1 MTKRIFTFNEFINE
15 AYQIILEGK
24 DTSKIKEL
32 IKKIKESDTEAIK
45 SLPAY
50 EKVMGWFENEGP
62 IKGKSL
68 VDSDRMVEYLE
79 YWFGDLS
86 SKTSDRSEIN
96 EESIAK
102 LKDPKKV
109 EKILK
114 ACQKASGYSEY
125 LGYKIDLITKS
136 AEEIEK
142 AISELRK
149 SGKEIGGKDS
159 ESGQDWR
166 AHTTDQPEKYPS
178 RLGIIPFS
186 TAGEKA
192 AAAYDGKDIGSG
204 NAKQFKAWYKEL
216 EKNGVKSIIKKI
228 KDPKYHDTRAVS
240 LDEGTKEKILEVFQ
254 KKAED
259 RGKDIAEATKIS
271 WYPKEAEDSEKTTK
285 EKISLKPQIITDL
298 FSFPTGG
305 AETKK
310 GFFPED
316 KASIDDVPE
325 EYKKDFS
332 DSMKKFKSSIDEVN
346 GEITKVLVKAVS
358 STSAVPST
366 YQSKKTRRE
375 GNEGLADDRIQTIKD
390 LALTVL
396 KENKMAVNLT
406 YDETGKL
413 PNNGPVWNDN
423 SRKKYKDRKKNPSIL
438 KAYENEYGP
447 YRYSYVEILIT
458 YKIEIPQ
465 ETVREYTEYI
475 TEGDWKYNISWVK
488 STTPKKQTIFKNV
501 RIKSGGGLYPTKP
514 GVSCPTW

>member
-1 MTKRIFTFNEFINE
+1 MTKRIFSFNEFINE

-24 DTSKIKEL
+24 DTGKIKEL
-32 IKKIKESDTEAIK
+32 IKKIKGSDPESIK
-45 SLPAY
+45 SLAAY

-62 IKGKSL
+62 TKGKSL

-86 SKTSDRSEIN
+86 SETSSRSERN

-114 ACQKASGYSEY
+114 ACQKASGTSEFLKY
-125 LGYKIDLITKS
+125 DIGLITES
-136 AEEIEK
+136 AEKIEK

-149 SGKEIGGKDS
+149 SGKQIGGKDS
-159 ESGQDWR
+159 KGRSWV
-166 AHTTDQPEKYPS
+166 AHTTDQPEKYPF

-186 TAGEKA
+186 TATEKA
-192 AAAYDGKDIGSG
+192 ADAYDGKDV

-216 EKNGVKSIIKKI
+216 EENGVKFIIKKI
-228 KDPKYHDTRAVS
+228 KDPKYHDTRAIT
-240 LDEGTKEKILEVFQ
+240 LDEDTKKKILESFQ
-254 KKAED
+254 KKAGD

-271 WYPKEAEDSEKTTK
+271 WYPTEAEDSEKTTK
-285 EKISLKPQIITDL
+285 EKITLKPKIITDL

-305 AETKK
+305 EETKK

-316 KASIDDVPE
+316 KASIDDVPA

-332 DSMKKFKSSIDEVN
+332 DSMKEVKSSIDESN
-346 GEITKVLVKAVS
+346 GEITKVVVKAVS

-366 YQSKKTRRE
+366 YQSKKTERK

-390 LALTVL
+390 LALSVL

-406 YDETGKL
+406 YDEAGKL
-413 PNNGPVWNDN
+413 PNNGPVWNDS
-423 SRKKYKDRKKNPSIL
+423 SRKKYKDRETNPSIL
-438 KAYENEYGP
+438 KAYENVYGP
-447 YRYSYVEILIT
+447 FRYSYLEILIT

-465 ETVREYTEYI
+465 EEVKEYSTYEI
-475 TEGDWKYNISWVK
+475 TGDWKYNISWVK
-488 STTPKKQTIFKNV
+488 STTPKKQTTFKNV
-501 RIKSGGGLYPTKP
+501 RIKSGGGLHPTKP

>member
-1 MTKRIFTFNEFINE
+1 MQRKIYTFQEFITE
-15 AYQIILEGK
+15 AYQVILEGK

-32 IKKIKESDTEAIK
+32 IKKIKESDPEAIK

-62 IKGKSL
+62 TKGKSL

-86 SKTSDRSEIN
+86 SKTSDRSKRN

-114 ACQKASGYSEY
+114 ECQKASGTSEF
-125 LGYKIDLITKS
+125 LGYDIGLITKS

-149 SGKEIGGKDS
+149 SGKQIGGKDS
-159 ESGQDWR
+159 ESGISWL
-166 AHTTDQPEKYPS
+166 AHTTHKPETYPG

-186 TAGEKA
+186 TASEKA
-192 AAAYDGKDIGSG
+192 AAAYDGKDV
-204 NAKQFKAWYKEL
+204 NAKQFEAWYKEL
-216 EKNGVKSIIKKI
+216 EKNGVNSIIKKI

-240 LDEGTKEKILEVFQ
+240 LDEDTKGKILEDFQ
-254 KKAED
+254 KKAEKY
-259 RGKDIAEATKIS
+259 GNDIAEATKIS
-271 WYPKEAEDSEKTTK
+271 WYPTEAEDSEKTTK
-285 EKISLKPQIITDL
+285 EKITLEPQIITDL

-305 AETKK
+305 EETKK

-316 KASIDDVPE
+316 KASIDDVPA
-325 EYKKDFS
+325 EYKKDFA
-332 DSMKKFKSSIDEVN
+332 DSMKEVKSSIDEAN
-346 GEITKVLVKAVS
+346 GEITKVVVKAVS

-366 YQSKKTRRE
+366 YQSKKTGRK

-390 LALTVL
+390 LALGVL
-396 KENKMAVNLT
+396 KENNMDVNLT

-413 PNNGPVWNDN
+413 PNNGPEWNDAT
-423 SRKKYKDRKKNPSIL
+423 RAEFKDRKIKGSAAE
-438 KAYENEYGP
+438 KAYEEKYGP
-447 YRYSYVEILIT
+447 FRYSYVEILIT

-465 ETVREYTEYI
+465 EEVKEYSTYEI
-475 TEGDWKYNISWVK
+475 TGDWKYNISWVK
-488 STTPKKQTIFKNV
+488 PTTPKKPKTKNV
-501 RIKSGGGLYPTKP
+501 RVKSGGGLYPTKP
-514 GVSCPTW
+514 GTACPKW